1 MFSSP
6 VVAGDGSTFG
16 VGFGGWDG
24 VRVPVLAHG
33 ELPVGVVDV
42 AVAFGAEEGEVVEIC
57 CAAVV
62 PVGDVMDLA
71 PLGWSSAHH
80 AAAVADDDR
89 LA

>member
-1 MFSSP
+1 MFSSA
-6 VVAGDGSTFG
+6 VVAGDGSTPG

-33 ELPVGVVDV
+33 EFPVGVVDV

-62 PVGDVMDLA
+62 PVGES
-71 PLGWSSAHH
+71 P
-80 AAAVADDDR
+80 
-89 LA
+89 